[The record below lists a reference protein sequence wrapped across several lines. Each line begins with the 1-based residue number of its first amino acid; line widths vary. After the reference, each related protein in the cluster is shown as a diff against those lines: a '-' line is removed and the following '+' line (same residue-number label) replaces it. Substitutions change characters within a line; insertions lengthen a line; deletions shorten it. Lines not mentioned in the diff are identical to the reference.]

1 MPLSKVLFLRRD
13 KYKAF
18 MERCVEGDTAE
29 SYIVQAR
36 WGPWEAAE
44 DHKNICQAQAEIKR
58 GSNIAAPL
66 LYLDKAVEACD
77 DETALN
83 ARSG

>member
-1 MPLSKVLFLRRD
+1 
-13 KYKAF
+13 

-29 SYIVQAR
+29 SYIVQAIYGASER
-36 WGPWEAAE
+36 LRRY
-44 DHKNICQAQAEIKR
+44 HNNISQAKAEIKR
-58 GSNIAAPL
+58 GSAIAAPL

>member
-1 MPLSKVLFLRRD
+1 M
-13 KYKAF
+13 AII
-18 MERCVEGDTAE
+18 E
-29 SYIVQAR
+29 SLGVFTH
-36 WGPWEAAE
+36 
-44 DHKNICQAQAEIKR
+44 DQAQAEIKR

-66 LYLDKAVEACD
+66 VYLDKAVEACD